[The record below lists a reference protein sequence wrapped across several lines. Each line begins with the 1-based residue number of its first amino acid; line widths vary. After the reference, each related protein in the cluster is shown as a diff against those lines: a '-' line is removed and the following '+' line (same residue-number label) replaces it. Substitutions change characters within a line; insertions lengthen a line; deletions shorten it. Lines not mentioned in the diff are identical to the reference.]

1 MGATISR
8 VKESGSGVELVV
20 FTDARIHEED
30 LFLAD
35 SKEATFTLAP
45 RLRSYTQRKENHNLG
60 LFCNLKFHPC
70 SATCSPV
77 LQEITYTAKQSS
89 SSLT

>member
-70 SATCSPV
+70 SATCSPSKR
-77 LQEITYTAKQSS
+77 L
-89 SSLT
+89 LTLLSRAARP